1 MTALRYIS
9 LIVVAA
15 AVIVAAVTL
24 PRNIEAVTRRDAVTL
39 TDTVRR
45 DTVVYDV
52 RVVDSCVVRYTY
64 RTITVDDTVRQGG
77 DLLVKIPVSSYT
89 FDVPK
94 LGTIYASGYDVGID
108 SVSYTVTEIVT
119 RQRERA
125 LKFNASVG
133 FEAIMSGR
141 LTPSVYAECGVTVK
155 KRVNVYAG
163 VSVLHDGGARLQ
175 GRAGV
180 RISLF

>member
-1 MTALRYIS
+1 M
-9 LIVVAA
+9 AA

-24 PRNIEAVTRRDAVTL
+24 PRNIEAVTRRDTVTL
-39 TDTVRR
+39 TDTIRR

-64 RTITVDDTVRQGG
+64 RTITVGDTVRLGG
-77 DLLVKIPVSSYT
+77 DLLVRIPVSRYT
-89 FDVPK
+89 FDVPQ

-108 SVSYTVTEIVT
+108 SVAYTATTIVT
-119 RQRERA
+119 RQGERA

-133 FEAIMSGR
+133 AEVMFSGR
-141 LTPSVYAECGVTVK
+141 FTPSVYAECGVTVK

-163 VSVLHDGGARLQ
+163 ASVSCGDMINGGVYF
-175 GRAGV
+175 GV
-180 RISLF
+180 SYIIK